1 MVLVY
6 NFKGLIYILEVLEI
20 KKIILLMFF
29 MFTGVLF
36 SQDEKYDR
44 GKLVKYLER
53 VESVEEDGIDYIDVY
68 EMEIKSGPG
77 KGKRVVIEFP
87 HFLEDAYNIDLKTG
101 DNVVVYSEVNEDGK
115 KTYYITDIDKRGHL
129 IGVIIIFVLLVLVLA
144 KLKGLKAIL
153 ALFFAVLTIFYFFVP
168 MIIKGHSP
176 ILMAILS
183 TFVIS
188 AVTIYLIAGSE
199 RKGIAAG
206 AGTFFGVTVA
216 GLLSYLYVGIMR
228 LTGYVDV
235 EAINSAQILQDIDL
249 KQLIS
254 AGILLGS
261 LGAVMDVA
269 MSVSSALYELKEHH
283 REMNKYQL
291 FKSGMNIGSDII
303 GTMVNTLILAYV
315 GSSLFTI
322 MLFML
327 QREHFPLI
335 RILNYEFIAVEILRS
350 LFGSIGILV
359 AVPVT
364 SYFAA
369 NIKIKKT

>member
-29 MFTGVLF
+29 IFTGVSF
-36 SQDEKYDR
+36 SQDENYDK
-44 GKLVKYLER
+44 GKLIKYLER
-53 VESVEEDGIDYIDVY
+53 VESVEDGIAYIDVY
-68 EMEIKSGPG
+68 EMEVKSGPG
-77 KGKRVVIEFP
+77 KGERVVIEFP
-87 HFLEDAYNIDLKTG
+87 HFLEDAYNIELKIG
-101 DNVVVYSEVNEDGK
+101 DNVVVYSEVNEDGT

-168 MIIKGHSP
+168 MIIKGYSP

-199 RKGIAAG
+199 RKGVAAG

-235 EAINSAQILQDIDL
+235 EAINSAQILQNIDL

-283 REMNKYQL
+283 KELNKYQL